1 MLRFLVS
8 PCPVLTETGLPH
20 LTAALRRLSAMAS
33 ALDALLTLSSCV
45 VHLVHGEF
53 GCARTS
59 IPHVHET
66 QCLKRGDL
74 EEDNTSVCMLLRGG
88 GGGFS
93 THFRVGTIYAPTTWT
108 SGMGRTQPTAEI
120 LHPGPWCV
128 FAGLLMGSG
137 SWAFPK
143 KHESRPSQHTRL
155 QRGAAADQ
163 IMRKSGPSVRGY
175 ASEATVHCGWTTPRV
190 ALCTPRARRR
200 STCGLMQTKQQTWS
214 CILVMGV
221 GGQRTSIVGVDG
233 GTRCCNTA

>member
-1 MLRFLVS
+1 
-8 PCPVLTETGLPH
+8 
-20 LTAALRRLSAMAS
+20 MAS

-45 VHLVHGEF
+45 VHLVHGAF

-66 QCLKRGDL
+66 QSLQRGDL
-74 EEDNTSVCMLLRGG
+74 EGDNTSVCMLLKGG
-88 GGGFS
+88 GVL
-93 THFRVGTIYAPTTWT
+93 HPLRVGTIYAPTTWT
-108 SGMGRTQPTAEI
+108 SRMGRTQPIAEI
-120 LHPGPWCV
+120 LHPGPWFM
-128 FAGLLMGSG
+128 FAGLLMDSG

-155 QRGAAADQ
+155 QCGAAADP

-190 ALCTPRARRR
+190 ALCTARARRR

-214 CILVMGV
+214 CILVMGI

-233 GTRCCNTA
+233 GTRCCNTS